1 MRDMTRKRLIDTA
14 WLLAL
19 AAYILAGMPLAS
31 FHGDEAMQV
40 YMSHDY
46 ARAFIYGD
54 VNALKTR
61 PPYDIDTDPQ
71 LRILNGSVN
80 RYAIGLSWHLA
91 GFTNGDLPP
100 RPGWDWGLSVDRNT
114 ETGHRPPETLL
125 NVARLS
131 SALFL
136 ALSVPLLFGLAWQFG
151 GRPAGYVATALYALN
166 PVVLLNGRRAM
177 QEGAMLFF
185 GLAAVLVAALISR
198 QRAAGER
205 VHPLLWTL
213 LPLVGGLALASKHS
227 AVVFV
232 AGAFGW
238 LVLAELT
245 HFRLRAFARL
255 IGALAL
261 TGALTAGLFVLLSPA
276 LWDDPAAR
284 VGDLLAVRAR
294 LLDIQVAA
302 HTNGVTSLPQRVEA
316 IFREPFLAPPQHYEV
331 AYWTDSAAAVAEIDR
346 YMASPLSGIQFG
358 AILGLPLTLLA
369 LLGLPL
375 AFTRQR
381 ALAAGLLAWLVVIA
395 VSLLANPLPWQRYFL
410 PLYPAAALLVG
421 ISVAI
426 FARWTATRTARSGR
440 LQSLAHL
447 R

>member
-1 MRDMTRKRLIDTA
+1 
-14 WLLAL
+14 
-19 AAYILAGMPLAS
+19 
-31 FHGDEAMQV
+31 
-40 YMSHDY
+40 
-46 ARAFIYGD
+46 
-54 VNALKTR
+54 
-61 PPYDIDTDPQ
+61 
-71 LRILNGSVN
+71 
-80 RYAIGLSWHLA
+80 
-91 GFTNGDLPP
+91 
-100 RPGWDWGLSVDRNT
+100 
-114 ETGHRPPETLL
+114 
-125 NVARLS
+125 
-131 SALFL
+131 
-136 ALSVPLLFGLAWQFG
+136 VPLLFGLAWQFG

-213 LPLVGGLALASKHS
+213 LPLVGGLSLASKHS